1 MSGFARNTFAK
12 YNPRE
17 TLMKQ
22 LHSLI
27 NYVCLLMRSHCSM
40 PWLEFR
46 IPHLPPS
53 IPSHFPQL
61 SWIRRL
67 IYPGTCAR
75 GFISCSVS
83 VLINVRGLLTCLTPN
98 GTLCLLW
105 QNGKVESV
113 TCFDT
118 GVTGLLGACLCV
130 CYCVTM
136 VALHMF
142 MQLKGRSTQT
152 VRFLMH
158 SCLRNRSYNESIFL
172 STHILTEVARLHSQ
186 RLLEDT
192 LRP

>member
-1 MSGFARNTFAK
+1 MSGFAKNTFAK

-22 LHSLI
+22 LHLLI

-40 PWLEFR
+40 SWLEFR
-46 IPHLPPS
+46 IPHLLPS
-53 IPSHFPQL
+53 ILSHFPQL

-130 CYCVTM
+130 CVLLCNYGCFAYVH
-136 VALHMF
+136 A
-142 MQLKGRSTQT
+142 TQRQ
-152 VRFLMH
+152 VHKNSMISH
-158 SCLRNRSYNESIFL
+158 
-172 STHILTEVARLHSQ
+172 AQ
-186 RLLEDT
+186 LLEK
-192 LRP
+192 